1 MRSTIVVCSYNRPIQ
16 AQTQSVIDAMTRHG
30 AAYVPQTGSADVA
43 LARCYAL
50 TGACDALRVLNKMV
64 QEAAAAGRAKRPDY
78 DTVLMVD
85 DDMLFELDQ
94 AQELINYT
102 RKNAV
107 PASAL
112 YATITGGIA
121 AMPMPGKVTLPG
133 EKGLWLAGLGL
144 LAIPA
149 WMLLRL
155 EAESE
160 TFVTLQGTKRAFTSS
175 TCRDGRWYSE
185 DFELCHRL
193 GGVHLLPIAIGH
205 LKTIP
210 IYPDDETVRKVT
222 AGIALPE
229 SLSAEELDALEPNR
243 IARNADGGRGV

>member
-30 AAYVPQTGSADVA
+30 AAFTHRWDFGRLTQPLVSEAEVKRGQWYPGS
-43 LARCYAL
+43 
-50 TGACDALRVLNKMV
+50 DAYFFTV
-64 QEAAAAGRAKRPDY
+64 DY

-175 TCRDGRWYSE
+175 TCREGRWYSE

-229 SLSAEELDALEPNR
+229 SLSAEEIDALEPNR